1 MIFVKNVQK
10 ETLISLFLRYKLF
23 RKKKAKCFE
32 FNLIIFMRHILKM
45 CLRFVLHGV
54 TFKISFCP
62 TDNLIDET

>member
-32 FNLIIFMRHILKM
+32 FNLIIFMRHIKNVFEICITWGNFQNQFLSN
-45 CLRFVLHGV
+45 R
-54 TFKISFCP
+54 
-62 TDNLIDET
+62 